1 MLKENLRY
9 ISNTLHNPKYKIP
22 NHCLFNEVNLVTINM
37 HLKQICHY
45 RCLSYAPSHMIL
57 AYEHVIQPFPSLRV
71 SSLKQKFLN
80 MDYEAL

>member
-9 ISNTLHNPKYKIP
+9 ISNTLHNPQYKLP
-22 NHCLFNEVNLVTINM
+22 NHCLLNEIDLVTINM
-37 HLKQICHY
+37 HLKQICHSI
-45 RCLSYAPSHMIL
+45 CLSDAPSHMIL